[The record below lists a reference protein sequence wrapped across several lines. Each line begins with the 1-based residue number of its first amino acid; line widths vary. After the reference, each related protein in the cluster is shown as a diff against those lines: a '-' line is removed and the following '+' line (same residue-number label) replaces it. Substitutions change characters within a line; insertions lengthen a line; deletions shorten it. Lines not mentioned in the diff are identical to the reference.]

1 MKSVALV
8 KNWAED
14 TTPEILKSIHK
25 DEINITIYNRDIS
38 MLQNEID
45 VLLAQNI
52 KFNAYGNSN
61 QILNE
66 FRNIS
71 KLKETSSIFKDIE
84 NLLIHFKEITNAT
97 TVRLFLGVIK
107 TNMCLKF
114 HTDVNDLRMLCT
126 YKGSSTLWLTEDNVN
141 RKELNAYSDNEAIV
155 YNPEEIQQTQ
165 TGAVIILKGS
175 KYKNGT
181 IKAVVHRSPTIE
193 NKNEKRLLLR
203 IDTDQ
208 FLNKR

>member
-25 DEINITIYNRDIS
+25 DEINITIYNRGIS

-52 KFNAYGNSN
+52 KFSAYGNSN

-66 FRNIS
+66 FKKVS
-71 KLKETSSIFKDIE
+71 KLKETSSILKDIE
-84 NLLIHFKEITNAT
+84 NLLTHFREITNTT
-97 TVRLFLGVIK
+97 TVRLLLSVVK
-107 TNMCLKF
+107 TNMCRKF

-126 YKGSSTLWLTEDNVN
+126 YKGSGTLWLTEDNVN

-155 YNPEEIQQTQ
+155 NNPEEIRQVQ

-181 IKAVVHRSPTIE
+181 TQAVVHRSPTIE
-193 NKNEKRLLLR
+193 SKNEKRLLLR